1 MNTPKLLVP
10 SIRALV
16 LSGMIAAT
24 TATHASAQ
32 AVTDPAATVNTLIGT
47 LGGETFPGA
56 DTPWGMVQWSPENT
70 AGNQTRTVRPGGYG
84 FNNTRI
90 RGFALTHLSGT
101 GCAGASGDVPFMP
114 ITGNVTSSPSADTTD
129 AIYASNFSHTNE
141 TATAGFYQVRLAS
154 GVNVELTATT
164 RTGTGRFTYPAG
176 TPATM
181 LIRTSNSE
189 IGSSAAQTSI
199 NVAARTITGSVTS
212 GNFCGYINTETRKS
226 YYQLFFVAVFDQ
238 PFTSTG
244 TWVDSTVAQGSV
256 TSSGGT
262 TFGTDGFP
270 PPGRGSGGFVAFPA
284 GTTTVNVRV
293 GISYVSLANAQ
304 ANLNAENPSGTAFDT
319 VRQQAHDAWNAVLDR
334 VQITGGTAAQQSTFY
349 TALYHAMLHPNVFND
364 VNGQYRGMDQSVH
377 TISGSQEAQYANFSG
392 WDIYR
397 GLVQLVTFMFP
408 DVGSDLAQSLL
419 NQANQSGGVWDR
431 WTHNQGGTHVMTG
444 DPSHASVPSIFAFGG
459 TDFDAA
465 GALASMVHAA
475 TTVTDAD
482 RSMVGW
488 NVMVVGER
496 PSLDQYLTLG
506 YVPADGHAWGGPGET
521 LEDGNADFAI
531 SQLAAR
537 LGNASVRDQF
547 LARAQGWRKVFNPAN
562 GGFIAERNANGSF
575 RSFNAASS
583 AGFAEG
589 SAAQYTWMIPYNPL
603 GLFNAMGGKAT
614 AISRLDTFFHDSS
627 GNFSLKGGGGLKSD
641 LSNEPSISTPWLYNF
656 AGQPFKTQSTVRAVL
671 NTLWTNTPTGI
682 PGQDD
687 LGAMSAWYV
696 WSAMGLQPIA
706 PGRAELLLAAPLF
719 QQVVVHRSNGVNL
732 TINASG
738 AGTNAGFIQSLTVN
752 GVASSKPWLAESIVQ
767 SGGTVNF
774 TVGTSANTA
783 FGAAAADA
791 PPSFDRGVA
800 TPTNLAL
807 NRPATG
813 STSCNA
819 NEGPEKANNG
829 SVSGG
834 TSDKWCSLATT
845 KIWTVD
851 LGAGT
856 AIGSVTVR
864 HAQAGG
870 ESATFN
876 TRDFDL
882 QVSNDGTT
890 FSTVAQVRG
899 NSAAVTTT
907 AVVSTTRFLRLSV
920 VTAEQASNRAARI
933 YEVEVMP

>member
-1 MNTPKLLVP
+1 MKRRKLLSSCILAVAF
-10 SIRALV
+10 SA
-16 LSGMIAAT
+16 MTAAP
-24 TATHASAQ
+24 AAAQ
-32 AVTDPAATVNTLIGT
+32 AVADPAATVNTLIGT
-47 LGGETFPGA
+47 SGGETFPGA

-70 AGNQTRTVRPGGYG
+70 AGNQTRTVHPGGYG

-114 ITGNVTSSPSADTTD
+114 IAGTVTTSPSADTTD
-129 AIYASNFSHTNE
+129 AIYASNFSHANE
-141 TATAGFYQVRLAS
+141 TATAGFYRVGLAS

-164 RTGTGRFTYPAG
+164 RTGAGRFTYPAG
-176 TPATM
+176 LPATM
-181 LIRTSNSE
+181 LIRTSSSE
-189 IGSSAAQTSI
+189 IGSSAAQTSL
-199 NVAARTITGSVTS
+199 NVAARTITGSVSS

-238 PFTSTG
+238 PFSSTG
-244 TWVDSTVAQGSV
+244 TWVDSTVTPGGVS
-256 TSSGGT
+256 SSGGT

-270 PPGRGSGGFVAFPA
+270 PPGRGSGAFVTFPA
-284 GTTTVNVRV
+284 GTATVNVRV

-304 ANLNAENPSGTAFDT
+304 ANLNAENPSGTTFDT
-319 VRQQAHDAWNAVLDR
+319 VRQRAHDAWNAVLGR
-334 VQITGGTAAQQSTFY
+334 LQITGGTAAQQSTFY
-349 TALYHAMLHPNVFND
+349 TALYHVMLHPNVFSD
-364 VNGQYRGMDQSVH
+364 VNGQYRGMDQAVH

-397 GLVQLVTFMFP
+397 GLVQLVTLVFP
-408 DVGSDLAQSLL
+408 DVGADLAQSLL
-419 NQANQSGGVWDR
+419 NQANQNGGVWDR

-444 DPSHASVPSIFAFGG
+444 DPSHASVPSIYAFGG

-475 TTVTDAD
+475 TTVTAAD

-496 PSLDQYLTLG
+496 PSLDQYLALG
-506 YVPADGHAWGGPGET
+506 YVPADGHAWGGAGET
-521 LEDGNADFAI
+521 LEDGNADFGI

-537 LGNASVRDQF
+537 LGNTSLRDQF

-562 GGFIAERNANGSF
+562 GGFIAERNSDGTF

-589 SAAQYTWMIPYNPL
+589 SSAQYTWMIPYNPL

-614 AISRLDTFFHDSS
+614 AISRLDSFFHDSA
-627 GNFSLKGGGGLKSD
+627 GNFSLVGGGGLKSD
-641 LSNEPSISTPWLYNF
+641 LSNEPSIGAPWLYNF
-656 AGQPFKTQSTVRAVL
+656 AGQPFKTQATVRAVL
-671 NTLWTNTPTGI
+671 NTLWTNTPAGI

-719 QQVVVHRSNGVNL
+719 QQVVVHRSNGIDL
-732 TINASG
+732 TLNASG
-738 AGTNAGFIQSLTVN
+738 AGTNAGFIQSLVVN
-752 GVASSKPWLAESIVQ
+752 GVASTRPWLPESIVH

-774 TVGTSANTA
+774 TLGTSPNTA
-783 FGAAAADA
+783 FGAAATDA
-791 PPSFDRGVA
+791 PPSFDITVA
-800 TPTNLAL
+800 TPNNLAL
-807 NRPATG
+807 NRPATA
-813 STSCNA
+813 SAPCNA

-834 TSDKWCSLATT
+834 TSDKWCSVATT
-845 KIWTVD
+845 KTWQVD

-856 AIGSVTVR
+856 AIRSVTIR

-870 ESATFN
+870 EAATFN

-882 QVSNDGTT
+882 QTSDDGST
-890 FSTVAQVRG
+890 FTTVAQVRA

-907 AVVSTTRFLRLSV
+907 AVVATTRFLRVRV

-933 YEVEVMP
+933 YEVEVLP